1 MSNPSRAIN
10 RVSISELPDALSVK
24 DNDYLILQSDG
35 VSSKIKLADF
45 KLKRTNLAFYN
56 EVVNLHESSVNHQTE
71 IEDIKAQLDTLA
83 SKISTLESSLNTL
96 LRRR

>member
-1 MSNPSRAIN
+1 MSKSTRAIN
-10 RVSISELPDALSVK
+10 RVSISELPDAQSVK
-24 DNDYLILQSDG
+24 DSDYLILQSDG
-35 VSSKIKLADF
+35 VSSKIKLSDF

-83 SKISTLESSLNTL
+83 SKISTLETSLNAL